1 MQEDITEQ
9 ERVQQQLEMVFEMS
23 LDLVCIS
30 DINTATFIKVN
41 PTFRRILGY
50 SEDELLGRSFLD
62 FIHPDDVQPTIDLI
76 ERDLKKGTR
85 VLHFENRY
93 RTKQGDYRLLDW
105 SSHPSP
111 EEGVSFAVG
120 RDITERRE
128 AATALEESQR
138 MLSTL
143 MSNLPGMAY
152 RCRNDEHWT
161 MEFVSDGCKPL
172 TGYAPEELIENR
184 RIGYAEL
191 IHPGYRQQ
199 VQEIVEKNLAR
210 RQAFELTYPI
220 TTADGRDRWVWE
232 RGRGVFASD
241 GSLLFLEGFIS
252 DVTERKEAETVLLDS
267 EQRMRVLFEQ
277 AADAICVMD
286 FSGRI
291 TSANE
296 EACRSTGYTREEL
309 LGRRISEVSPSIDSP
324 ERLRTLLE
332 GIAEEQ
338 TTTVETTH
346 RRKDGSTF
354 PVEVSFTQ
362 LATPDGPRILAVA
375 RDISERLRAEE
386 ERLEL
391 EAQLRQ
397 AQKMEAVGQLAG
409 GVAHDFNNI
418 LTAILGNVELNMEC
432 LLTELGEDHR
442 AVESLW
448 EIEKAARRASA
459 LTRQLLTFSRRDV
472 LQPRVLNLNS
482 LMEELDRM
490 LRRLIT
496 EDIELTTFPGQDL
509 LAVRADA
516 GQLEQVIVNLVIN
529 AVHAMPDGGKLT
541 LETYNTEIDADYA
554 RTHTEAQV
562 GSTVTLAVSD
572 TGHGMDAETQE
583 RIFEPFFTT
592 KPADKGTGLGL
603 ATVHGIVK
611 QAGGH
616 IQVYSE
622 PGHGTTFKVYLPAI
636 QATAI
641 DEAAASPPPAPSRG
655 SETILLCEDDA
666 PVRELVVK
674 TLESAG
680 YTVISAGT
688 GQQGIEAIERH
699 AGPVHLL
706 MTDVIMPDMNGR
718 ALSDH
723 LQSML
728 PGLPTLYI
736 SGYTSNLIAQ
746 HGVLDEGIEF
756 LEKPFTRQGLLEKV
770 GAVLSATRKGG

>member
-1 MQEDITEQ
+1 
-9 ERVQQQLEMVFEMS
+9 
-23 LDLVCIS
+23 
-30 DINTATFIKVN
+30 
-41 PTFRRILGY
+41 
-50 SEDELLGRSFLD
+50 
-62 FIHPDDVQPTIDLI
+62 
-76 ERDLKKGTR
+76 
-85 VLHFENRY
+85 
-93 RTKQGDYRLLDW
+93 
-105 SSHPSP
+105 
-111 EEGVSFAVG
+111 
-120 RDITERRE
+120 
-128 AATALEESQR
+128 

-172 TGYAPEELIENR
+172 TNYAPEELIGNR
-184 RIGYAEL
+184 KIAYAEL
-191 IHPGYRQQ
+191 IHPSYRQQ

-252 DVTERKEAETVLLDS
+252 DVTER
-267 EQRMRVLFEQ
+267 
-277 AADAICVMD
+277 
-286 FSGRI
+286 
-291 TSANE
+291 
-296 EACRSTGYTREEL
+296 
-309 LGRRISEVSPSIDSP
+309 
-324 ERLRTLLE
+324 
-332 GIAEEQ
+332 
-338 TTTVETTH
+338 
-346 RRKDGSTF
+346 
-354 PVEVSFTQ
+354 
-362 LATPDGPRILAVA
+362 
-375 RDISERLRAEE
+375 LRAEE

-397 AQKMEAVGQLAG
+397 AQKLEAVGQLAG
-409 GVAHDFNNI
+409 GIAHDFNNI
-418 LTAILGNVELNMEC
+418 LTTILGNVELNMEC

-442 AVESLW
+442 AMESLW
-448 EIEKAARRASA
+448 EIEEAARRASA

-472 LQPRVLNLNS
+472 LQPEVLNLNS

-490 LRRLIT
+490 LCRLIT
-496 EDIELTTFPGQDL
+496 EDIELTSFPGEDL

-541 LETYNTEIDADYA
+541 LETYNTELDADYA
-554 RTHTEAQV
+554 RTHAEAQV
-562 GSTVTLAVSD
+562 GSHVTLAVSD

-641 DEAAASPPPAPSRG
+641 DEVADPVPPAPSRG
-655 SETILLCEDDA
+655 SETILLCEDDP
-666 PVRELVVK
+666 PVRELIVK

-718 ALSDH
+718 ALSDQ
-723 LQSML
+723 LQSKL

-746 HGVLDEGIEF
+746 HGVLEEGIEF

-770 GAVLSATRKGG
+770 GSVLSA